1 MTILNTLCNMIC
13 KKTIFIILKDGTM
26 NKTIKKEPILY
37 PKVHMTA
44 GEMIESD
51 NKNKTIGRFH

>member
-1 MTILNTLCNMIC
+1 MIC
-13 KKTIFIILKDGTM
+13 KKTMFIILKDGTM

>member
-1 MTILNTLCNMIC
+1 MIC
-13 KKTIFIILKDGTM
+13 KKTMFIILKDGT